1 LHLILGA
8 FDWWHYSLME
18 FGITFALKES
28 AIVIFSYVKS
38 VCLLKQKYRMNKM
51 SFREKARLNVCIA
64 KDLAENFGGKKVDY
78 LKMLNQKLREQ
89 IIQKSSSGYSD
100 YYAKAA

>member
-1 LHLILGA
+1 
-8 FDWWHYSLME
+8 M
-18 FGITFALKES
+18 
-28 AIVIFSYVKS
+28 IVKTISET
-38 VCLLKQKYRMNKM
+38 NKM

-78 LKMLNQKLREQ
+78 LKMLNQKLRAQ
-89 IIQKSSSGYSD
+89 IIVNSSLEDRS